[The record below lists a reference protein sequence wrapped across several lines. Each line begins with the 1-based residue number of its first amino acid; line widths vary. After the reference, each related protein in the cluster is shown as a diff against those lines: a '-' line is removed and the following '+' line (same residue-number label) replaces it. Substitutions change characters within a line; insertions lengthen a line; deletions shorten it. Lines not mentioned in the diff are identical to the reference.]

1 MSQASLEQ
9 ELLRSLRRAP
19 DRDLGELADAVG
31 LPRTNFGRPLRNQL
45 REPVERLLADG
56 LVEEDNG
63 RYRLT
68 ETGRQTLADRE
79 LGQPTRI

>member
-1 MSQASLEQ
+1 MSQPSLDQ
-9 ELLRSLRRAP
+9 ELLRVLRRAP

-31 LPRTNFGRPLRNQL
+31 LPRTNFGRPLRSRL

-56 LVEEDNG
+56 LVEEDND

-68 ETGRQTLADRE
+68 ETGRQTLAHHA
-79 LGQPTRI
+79 LGQSAN